1 MNPSLSRFLTRNP
14 AGFVEV
20 ATRWLD
26 VLGGLLGAL
35 VVYVF
40 IDLPLAGDRDWMLLV
55 LINLL
60 LTVLCFDQNDLY
72 RSWRGRPYT
81 DQFSRLT
88 LAWLLASALTAL
100 VWRLLDLQIL
110 IDLPWLLAW
119 FVLNLLLIGAQRAVL
134 HMSVRHFRRSG
145 GNLKKVMIYGAG
157 ALGQSIVHQIARSP
171 ESGFRVIGFLD
182 DSSRLQG
189 QIVLQ
194 MPVLG
199 MGADLAGL
207 LKEHDPD
214 ELWIALPLSAMAVVS
229 PVLDKADEA
238 GTSVRLFPDLYGLS
252 LLNHSVSEMLGFP
265 MIDLNIDRMQ
275 GLNRTVKE
283 VEDKLLAGGFLLI
296 GLPLIG
302 LIALLIRMESPGPV
316 IFKQRRHGWDG
327 KPFTIYK
334 FRTMR
339 LHKEPNGSLTQARR
353 QDDRFTRIGRWL
365 RRTSLDEL
373 PQLVNVLQGRMS
385 MVGPRPHAIEH
396 NEYYRQHI
404 DGYMRRHRVKPGITG
419 WAQINDLR
427 GETQTIEEMSRRV
440 KHDLFYIEHWSVW
453 FDLRIVLTTLL
464 KIFFSRKAW

>member
-1 MNPSLSRFLTRNP
+1 MNPSFSRFLTRNP

-26 VLGGLLGAL
+26 LLGGLFGAL
-35 VVYVF
+35 IVYAL
-40 IDLPLAGDRDWMLLV
+40 INLPLAGDRDWILLV
-55 LINLL
+55 LVNLL
-60 LTVLCFDQNDLY
+60 ITLLCFDQNELY
-72 RSWRGRPYT
+72 RSWRGRPYS

-88 LAWLLASALTAL
+88 LAWLVASALTAIVWALLNLQVL
-100 VWRLLDLQIL
+100 V
-110 IDLPWLLAW
+110 DLPWLLAW
-119 FVLNLLLIGAQRAVL
+119 FALNLFFIGGQRAML
-134 HMSVRHFRRSG
+134 HLGVRHFRRRG
-145 GNLKKVMIYGAG
+145 GNLKRVLIYGAG
-157 ALGQSIVHQIARSP
+157 ALGQSIVQQIERSP

-182 DSSRLQG
+182 DNSRLQG
-189 QIVLQ
+189 QIVLGQ
-194 MPVLG
+194 PIIC
-199 MGADLAGL
+199 MGAELEHI
-207 LKEHDPD
+207 LKTHDPD
-214 ELWIALPLSAMAVVS
+214 ELWIALPLSAMAAVS
-229 PVLDKADEA
+229 PVLDQADAA

-275 GLNRTVKE
+275 GLNRTIKE

-302 LIALLIRMESPGPV
+302 LIALLIRMESPGPI

-339 LHKEPNGSLTQARR
+339 LHQEPDGQLTQAQRE
-353 QDDRFTRIGRWL
+353 DDRFTRMGRWL

-419 WAQINDLR
+419 WAQIN
-427 GETQTIEEMSRRV
+427 
-440 KHDLFYIEHWSVW
+440 
-453 FDLRIVLTTLL
+453 
-464 KIFFSRKAW
+464 

>member
-1 MNPSLSRFLTRNP
+1 MNPSFSRFLTRNP

-26 VLGGLLGAL
+26 LLGGLFGAL
-35 VVYVF
+35 IVYAL
-40 IDLPLAGDRDWMLLV
+40 INLPLAGDRDWILLV
-55 LINLL
+55 LVNLL
-60 LTVLCFDQNDLY
+60 ITLLCFDQNELY
-72 RSWRGRPYT
+72 RSWRGRPYS

-88 LAWLLASALTAL
+88 LAWLVASALTAIVWALLNLQVL
-100 VWRLLDLQIL
+100 V
-110 IDLPWLLAW
+110 DLPWLLAW
-119 FVLNLLLIGAQRAVL
+119 FALNLFFIGGQRAML
-134 HMSVRHFRRSG
+134 HLGVRHFRRRG
-145 GNLKKVMIYGAG
+145 GNLKRVLIYGAG
-157 ALGQSIVHQIARSP
+157 ALGQSIVQQIERSP

-182 DSSRLQG
+182 DNSRLQG
-189 QIVLQ
+189 QMVLGQ
-194 MPVLG
+194 PVIG
-199 MGADLAGL
+199 MGAELEHV
-207 LKEHDPD
+207 LKTHDPD
-214 ELWIALPLSAMAVVS
+214 ELWIALPLSAMAAVS
-229 PVLDKADEA
+229 PVLDQADAA

-275 GLNRTVKE
+275 GLNRTIKE

-302 LIALLIRMESPGPV
+302 LIALLIRMESPGPI

-339 LHKEPNGSLTQARR
+339 LHQEPDGQLKQAQRE
-353 QDDRFTRIGRWL
+353 DDRFTRMGRWL

-440 KHDLFYIEHWSVW
+440 KHDLYYIEHWSVW